1 MEITFAI
8 IFSLFINLFSL
19 TIFISM
25 IKDHCEV
32 DGKSILGFVIIFT
45 TIVSILLLIYV
56 EKPRAIHVYQGLTT
70 LEITYKDG
78 TPIDSVVVWKNK

>member
-1 MEITFAI
+1 MELTFAI

-19 TIFISM
+19 IIFVNIM
-25 IKDHCEV
+25 KDNCEV
-32 DGKSILGFVIIFT
+32 DCRSILGLVLIFT